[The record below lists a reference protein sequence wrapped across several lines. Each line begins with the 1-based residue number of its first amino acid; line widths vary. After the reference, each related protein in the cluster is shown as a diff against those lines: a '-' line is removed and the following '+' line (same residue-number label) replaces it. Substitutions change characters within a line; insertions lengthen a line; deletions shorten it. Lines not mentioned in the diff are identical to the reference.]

1 MKVLKISVVIFIMT
15 LAWLYFTN
23 NSVVAEQAGD
33 EGVIIYT
40 KPVKSVSFNHKAH
53 SEDYGISCNICHD
66 KLFQMEAL
74 SVEKNAD
81 FNHKAFSK
89 GKYCGTCHDGKKGFA
104 ADKQCTKCH
113 IGVKGFNKTQKQLK
127 K

>member
-1 MKVLKISVVIFIMT
+1 MKVLKISVVIFILI
-15 LAWLYFTN
+15 LAGLYLSN
-23 NSVVAEQAGD
+23 NVVVAQQAEE
-33 EGVIIYT
+33 EGVFIYT
-40 KPVKSVSFNHKAH
+40 KPVKSVSFNHKVH

-74 SVEKNAD
+74 NAEKNAD

-89 GKYCGTCHDGKKGFA
+89 GKYCGACHDGKKGFA
-104 ADKQCTKCH
+104 MDKQCTKCH
-113 IGVKGFNKTQKQLK
+113 IGVKGLNRAQKQPK